1 MNKLEKGITLITLV
15 ITIIIMLIL
24 AAIVLNLSLGDNGLL
39 KKAKDITEK
48 WSLIDKNEKED
59 LAKLG
64 NAINNSMNKQG
75 R

>member
-39 KKAKDITEK
+39 KKAKDITKK